1 MSVFRKILDFLSKSA
16 AIDRA
21 QSPEIARLVDFEK
34 RLHHLLDTDNYIARS
49 DYEPLFKEYKD
60 IYEHFSA
67 LKKSD
72 TLDYFCSQNHVNSKQ
87 IISFIDIYNGLGKN
101 EGIDI
106 IDSHNKQYVKR
117 HLASDKRYLDNILKP
132 IDPAINLDDDQRR
145 VVLSDE
151 DYTLV
156 IAGAGAG
163 KTTTVAAKVK
173 YLVEKKHI
181 RPEQILVI
189 SFTNKAVDELRSRMM

>member
-1 MSVFRKILDFLSKSA
+1 MSVIRKILDFLSKSSD
-16 AIDRA
+16 IDRA
-21 QSPEIARLVDFEK
+21 QSPEVARLVDFEN
-34 RLHHLLDTDNYIARS
+34 RLRLLLDTDIYIARS
-49 DYEPLFKEYKD
+49 DYEPLFKEYRD

-67 LKKSD
+67 LKKSN
-72 TLDYFCSQNHVNSKQ
+72 TLDYFCAQNRIKSKL
-87 IISFIDIYNGLGKN
+87 INSFIDTYNGLGRT
-101 EGIDI
+101 ESVDI
-106 IDSHNKQYVKR
+106 IDSHNKQYLKR
-117 HLASDKRYLDNILKP
+117 HLISEKQYLDNILKT

-173 YLVEKKHI
+173 YLVEKKNI
-181 RPEQILVI
+181 LPEQILVI
-189 SFTNKAVDELRSRMM
+189 SFTTRL